1 MIIREERYGRP
12 AASRLLFPTLRGV
25 KFRTNSGNFHF
36 PVLFTRKF
44 KAAFLRGLRLYA
56 KYATNFSTNYIA
68 VSPTRRSFF
77 VLFLL
82 MAQDS
87 RERERERKRFV
98 RYEWNGWLKCFQSSN
113 NREWEEILVSYRKW
127 HSLSSLKSS
136 FRRVSEGAW
145 HQPSVHNRWNR
156 CVAN

>member
-1 MIIREERYGRP
+1 MAGRP
-12 AASRLLFPTLRGV
+12 PAVCSFQLSAELSFELIVEIFISRCCFRGSLKPLSCADCTYTQNTPPTFPPIT
-25 KFRTNSGNFHF
+25 S
-36 PVLFTRKF
+36 P
-44 KAAFLRGLRLYA
+44 FLPHDDPSLS
-56 KYATNFSTNYIA
+56 FS
-68 VSPTRRSFF
+68 SWRRIR
-77 VLFLL
+77 
-82 MAQDS
+82 A
-87 RERERERKRFV
+87 REREKERKRFV